1 MSEVRL
7 HLQASAGTLAV
18 ARIVVCLVWLSR
30 LLRDP
35 IHQLGYLPAELWHAY
50 GAMRLLPDSFVAVLI
65 DPVSLSVLRAVAIGL
80 AVLVILGTRPQ
91 RLTLAAFF
99 AVLIV
104 YLGVSRGFGGHVNHR
119 ELVLL
124 YVTGLLFFLPIF
136 DACALH
142 EGQLRDAAVY
152 RSSMIAICL
161 LIAVS
166 YLFVGLARATMG
178 FPVVFDPE
186 VMRGWL
192 VGRSLR
198 PNPLGIEFGAA
209 FLDGPASNYLIPLM
223 LPVSTLM
230 EILAP
235 AALWLRRRYRIALL
249 IGLGSMHL
257 GIALLMNIV
266 FIENILLLAL
276 FVDYTPWMERL
287 SQRRRSSS
295 PPPYAVNTPNSA
307 IIPRMI
313 AAATRSGPANS
324 PRSIGASY
332 FRCMKNPTTS
342 RNFAADRVSR
352 SGTSS
357 GRSASM

>member
-1 MSEVRL
+1 MIEVRI
-7 HLQASAGTLAV
+7 HPHASAGTLAV

-35 IHQLGYLPAELWHAY
+35 IQHLGYLPAELWYAY
-50 GAMRLLPDSFVAVLI
+50 GAMRLLPDSFVAILI
-65 DPVSLSVLRAVAIGL
+65 DPVSLSILRAVAIGL

-91 RLTLAAFF
+91 RLTLAAFV

-124 YVTGLLFFLPIF
+124 YVTGLLFFLPAF
-136 DACALH
+136 DAVALQP
-142 EGQLRDAAVY
+142 GRRRRDTAVY

-178 FPVVFDPE
+178 FPLVFEPE

-198 PNPLGIEFGAA
+198 PNPLGLELGAA
-209 FLDGPASNYLIPLM
+209 FLDGPAATYLIPLV
-223 LPVSTLM
+223 LPASTLM

-235 AALWLRRRYRIALL
+235 AALWLRRRYRIVLL
-249 IGLGSMHL
+249 IGLGSMHV

-266 FIENILLLAL
+266 FIENVLLLAL
-276 FVDYTPWMERL
+276 FVNYTPWIERL
-287 SQRRRSSS
+287 RQRRPALHPLS
-295 PPPYAVNTPNSA
+295 TP
-307 IIPRMI
+307 
-313 AAATRSGPANS
+313 
-324 PRSIGASY
+324 
-332 FRCMKNPTTS
+332 
-342 RNFAADRVSR
+342 
-352 SGTSS
+352 
-357 GRSASM
+357 